1 MEVAMTAADMMVEGK
16 GVASVTGIEKK
27 AKYAADGA
35 TQVPSYGRAQVWRMW
50 TAGKTAVHN
59 VAHPVKQLAN
69 TTVEEIK
76 AGAVVAHTVL
86 KRRDRATKQMVTV
99 KDEVFE
105 VAADTIV
112 YATGMA
118 QNDSSAIVA
127 ACEEL
132 GIPCE
137 AIGSAKKLGHG
148 VPAILDGALIGRKI

>member
-1 MEVAMTAADMMVEGK
+1 MKKNSRNTKGKIVSAAWKLFYEQGYD
-16 GVASVTGIEKK
+16 
-27 AKYAADGA
+27 
-35 TQVPSYGRAQVWRMW
+35 
-50 TAGKTAVHN
+50 
-59 VAHPVKQLAN
+59 N

-148 VPAILDGALIGRKI
+148 VPAILDGAIIGRKI